1 MGEFTVFLRGHA
13 IDVKVTRAFVQKP
26 LGRKADSDDD
36 WYGYSEL
43 EFDVLAVWDDEDER
57 MTDSDSEEYAE
68 SNHDEISDMIW
79 SELEKD
85 NG

>member
-26 LGRKADSDDD
+26 LGRIADSDDD
-36 WYGYSEL
+36 CYGYSEL
-43 EFDVLAVWDDEDER
+43 EFDVLAVWDDEDEC
-57 MTDSDSEEYAE
+57 MGDIEAQEYAE